1 MKVYEVMD
9 DVTGSVVPK
18 YNLEPPHYD
27 GIQSLC
33 LKGDFLFSGSRDTC
47 IKKWDLAGQQL
58 KQASEDKIFNFT
70 SFVQVLFKKSHNDIK
85 SLTSF

>member
-1 MKVYEVMD
+1 MNCQNSYLKVYEVMD

-58 KQASEDKIFNFT
+58 KQASKQKFIFLLFYLRSST
-70 SFVQVLFKKSHNDIK
+70 SI
-85 SLTSF
+85 